1 MAISAYLYCLKPYED
16 HPSPWTIVAES
27 NLRNLDVGYPVTKTK
42 ANWNAEYNFGIKR
55 DLDKKMQEQYGLGIG
70 GGGLFGLGAEKC
82 WPDTLHG
89 WLLNVV
95 MKVVRI
101 FSAIND
107 DVAAYAK
114 GQSDFSSR
122 MWDWW
127 TQGLKLYMFRMGI
140 PSVGSTNAAG
150 ACRFRI
156 QQEDSL
162 EECQL
167 PEDAV
172 AIIDAFLEQMCVVRL
187 TPMCR
192 MVLC

>member
-1 MAISAYLYCLKPYED
+1 M
-16 HPSPWTIVAES
+16 
-27 NLRNLDVGYPVTKTK
+27 
-42 ANWNAEYNFGIKR
+42 
-55 DLDKKMQEQYGLGIG
+55 
-70 GGGLFGLGAEKC
+70 
-82 WPDTLHG
+82 
-89 WLLNVV
+89 
-95 MKVVRI
+95 VRI
-101 FSAIND
+101 LSAIND

-150 ACRFRI
+150 ACRFMYMHKELYRI
-156 QQEDSL
+156 QKDDSS

-172 AIIDAFLEQMCVVRL
+172 AIIDAFLGQMCAVRR

-192 MVLC
+192 KVLC